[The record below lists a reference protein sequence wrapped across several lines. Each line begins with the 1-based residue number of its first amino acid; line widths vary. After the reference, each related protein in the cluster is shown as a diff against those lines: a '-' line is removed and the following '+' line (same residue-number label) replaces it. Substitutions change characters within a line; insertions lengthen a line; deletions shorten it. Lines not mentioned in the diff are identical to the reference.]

1 MDGQFLQKLTSIF
14 TCSMQVDYTQ
24 TEKSVYDFIKK
35 NVHKYKYTSKSIS
48 LTLVTDC

>member
-35 NVHKYKYTSKSIS
+35 TFTSIS
-48 LTLVTDC
+48 ILVRA